1 MASLRSIM
9 LRAAAMAALVA
20 GAAQAAAFGLS
31 LESSK
36 IALSKG
42 ALELGIVVSPA
53 QPELKELTIETLI
66 DTTGKAVLSN
76 LVRNSST
83 CVCKG
88 GTLLAV
94 AWRDVMFTCSL

>member
-36 IALSKG
+36 IALSKS

-53 QPELKELTIETLI
+53 QPGLKELTIETLV
-66 DTTGKAVLSN
+66 DTTGNVVLSN
-76 LVRNSST
+76 LVRHSSARVQRGA
-83 CVCKG
+83 C
-88 GTLLAV
+88 LLS
-94 AWRDVMFTCSL
+94 DVMIACSLWIRM